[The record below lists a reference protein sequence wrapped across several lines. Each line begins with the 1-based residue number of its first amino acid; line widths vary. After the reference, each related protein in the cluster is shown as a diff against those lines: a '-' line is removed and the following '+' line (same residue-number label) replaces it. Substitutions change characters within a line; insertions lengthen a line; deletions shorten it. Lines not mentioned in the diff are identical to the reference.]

1 MIAHQSMGIKMEAIA
16 MFGFGK
22 VGEVGSQYLITGV
35 WPHLLPQKTFDCLH
49 NMPFGNILFLKM
61 ERHI

>member
-1 MIAHQSMGIKMEAIA
+1 MEAIA

>member
-22 VGEVGSQYLITGV
+22 VGSQYLITGV
-35 WPHLLPQKTFDCLH
+35 WPHLLPQKTFACLH
-49 NMPFGNILFLKM
+49 NMPFCNILFLKM